1 MTFIDITC
9 ISDRSEEVI
18 IETFPVGMT
27 HPFLRHD
34 RVDCVINVVLLLVV
48 TSCPQVMEVSVSEL
62 DMQNTD
68 NVTLKLL
75 LEPLLL

>member
-1 MTFIDITC
+1 
-9 ISDRSEEVI
+9 
-18 IETFPVGMT
+18 MT

-48 TSCPQVMEVSVSEL
+48 TSCPQVMEVSVSGL
-62 DMQNTD
+62 DIQNTD

>member
-1 MTFIDITC
+1 
-9 ISDRSEEVI
+9 
-18 IETFPVGMT
+18 MT
-27 HPFLRHD
+27 HPFLRRD

-48 TSCPQVMEVSVSEL
+48 TSCPQVMEVSVSGL

-75 LEPLLL
+75 EPLLL

>member
-1 MTFIDITC
+1 
-9 ISDRSEEVI
+9 
-18 IETFPVGMT
+18 MT
-27 HPFLRHD
+27 HPFLRRD

-48 TSCPQVMEVSVSEL
+48 TSCPQVMEVSVSGL
-62 DMQNTD
+62 DMQNAD